1 MSMAKRPGKAKSQ
14 APSRRLPP
22 KVVSAIA
29 DSSVIGIKAGAR
41 TDHRFIGVWPI
52 VVKGRVFVR
61 SWTLKPDGWYHTFLS
76 DPLGTIQ
83 IGDRNVR
90 VRAVPIGAKRL
101 CGAIERAYA
110 EKYSTPASMKYV
122 RGFKTAR
129 RRGTTMEFIPR

>member
-1 MSMAKRPGKAKSQ
+1 MSKRPRKAKSQ
-14 APSRRLPP
+14 APSRRFPP
-22 KVVSAIA
+22 NVVSAIA
-29 DSSVIGIKAGAR
+29 DSSIMGIKAGAR

-61 SWTLKPDGWYHTFLS
+61 SWTLKPDGWYHTFLN

-83 IGDRNVR
+83 IGERHVR
-90 VRAVPIGAKRL
+90 IRAVPIGAKRL

-129 RRGTTMEFIPR
+129 RRGTTIEFIPR

>member
-1 MSMAKRPGKAKSQ
+1 M
-14 APSRRLPP
+14 
-22 KVVSAIA
+22 
-29 DSSVIGIKAGAR
+29 GIKAGAR

-61 SWTLKPDGWYHTFLS
+61 SWTLKPDGWYHTFLN

-83 IGDRNVR
+83 IGERHVR
-90 VRAVPIGAKRL
+90 IRAVPIGAKRL

-129 RRGTTMEFIPR
+129 RRGTTIEFIPR